1 MHRILVD
8 TCVWLDMAKDPEQ
21 ATLLTVIEELVKM
34 KELELLVP
42 KTVIDEFAR
51 NKEKI
56 IKENSQSLSSIFKRV
71 KDAVDKFG
79 NPSKKKAAI
88 SLLNDVDSRIPKLGE
103 AVSESI
109 TRIEK
114 LLKESKIIDATAEI
128 KLRAAQRAI
137 DKKAPFHHQ
146 KNSMSDAVII
156 ETYAESIKGKD
167 ANGIR
172 FSFVTHNK
180 NDFSLPGGNARLP
193 HPDFTEYFSKIKSR
207 YYIKLSEAVRKV
219 RPDLVTELMIE
230 NEFLEEPRSLS
241 EILSVENE
249 LTEKIWY
256 NRCLNW
262 LYRIETGEHR
272 VVNRSSRG
280 NYKVNETSKDIYKG
294 ARKAAKRVEQKYGLE
309 NLGPLNDFEWG
320 MLNGKLSALRW
331 VIGDEWDSLDT

>member
-1 MHRILVD
+1 MHRILAD
-8 TCVWLDMAKDPEQ
+8 TCVWLDMAKDPGQ

-56 IKENSQSLSSIFKRV
+56 IRENSQSLSSIFKLV
-71 KDAVDKFG
+71 KEAVDKFG
-79 NPSKKKAAI
+79 NPSKRKAAI
-88 SLLNDVDSRIPKLGE
+88 SLLNDVDSRIPTLGE

-109 TRIEK
+109 TRIDK

-156 ETYAESIKGKD
+156 ETYAESIKSKD
-167 ANGIR
+167 AIGIR

-193 HPDFTEYFSKIKSR
+193 HPDFTAYFSKIKSQ

-219 RPDLVTELMIE
+219 RPDLVTELMMK

-241 EILSVENE
+241 EILRIENE

-256 NRCLNW
+256 NKHLNW

-272 VVNRSSRG
+272 IVNRSSTG
-280 NYKVNETSKDIYKG
+280 NYKRNETPKDIYNG

-331 VIGDEWDSLDT
+331 VMGDEWDSLDT